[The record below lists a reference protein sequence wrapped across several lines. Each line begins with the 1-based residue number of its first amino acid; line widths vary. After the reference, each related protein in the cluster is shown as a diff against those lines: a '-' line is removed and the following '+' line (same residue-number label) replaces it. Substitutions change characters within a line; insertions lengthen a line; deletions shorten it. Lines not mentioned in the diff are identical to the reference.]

1 MESTAFTHNRWSPQH
16 LHMRYAIVALFPFHL
31 VRCETGADT
40 GFLVKHKLV
49 NGCDT
54 TKIQLFCPNLLHN
67 VANALGHKTNITN
80 DRSSPKWLPVPSH
93 TYVIPPNFRKLSILA
108 SDLYHDVRD
117 CYCCL
122 PFPSKLFTFPINLCL
137 WEWLYLML
145 TTSELWLA
153 RDGVS

>member
-1 MESTAFTHNRWSPQH
+1 MANGLISIRHHKRVSHDQMP
-16 LHMRYAIVALFPFHL
+16 VAARF
-31 VRCETGADT
+31 ENAD
-40 GFLVKHKLV
+40 LRSASS
-49 NGCDT
+49 GCDT

-117 CYCCL
+117 
-122 PFPSKLFTFPINLCL
+122 
-137 WEWLYLML
+137 
-145 TTSELWLA
+145 
-153 RDGVS
+153 